1 MTINSI
7 VPSLIKSYKGKNI
20 RINPVTKYVCLSDM
34 ATASG
39 KLVADWL
46 RLNATSKYLEA
57 FQEAMG
63 IPIAELLEVTDGNST
78 WAHQKIAI
86 RFAQWCSPK
95 FAIQVDFWIDELMT
109 TGTVELA
116 PSLTHLLAIEKVQ
129 AIESAFEALTR
140 IEQKCVGQPRRAQ
153 LIADLMMNLIV
164 EIGGQPQIAPSA
176 PQLRGVVDIANEMG
190 YSTDMSSRVK
200 LGNHVA
206 NSGHQKV
213 KEKRFCNG
221 EMRDINCYSD
231 TPELRSSIAEFF
243 N

>member
-1 MTINSI
+1 MNFN
-7 VPSLIKSYKGKNI
+7 IKSYQGRTV
-20 RINPVTKYVCLSDM
+20 RINPVNRYVCLTDM

-39 KLVADWL
+39 KRVANWTQL
-46 RLNATSKYLEA
+46 KSFEEFIGFLSETTG
-57 FQEAMG
+57 F
-63 IPIAELLEVTDGNST
+63 PVVELLVTIEGREGGT
-78 WAHQKIAI
+78 WAHPKLAI
-86 RFAQWCSPK
+86 QFAQWCSPM
-95 FAIQVDFWIDELMT
+95 FALQVSDWIDELMT
-109 TGTVELA
+109 TGKVELA
-116 PSLTHLLAIEKVQ
+116 PSPTHQLAIEKVQ
-129 AIESAFEALTR
+129 AIESAFDTLTR